1 MLDNDIFI
9 SALLFPA
16 IPLMMITFTN
26 RYSSVASLIRKI
38 HDEIINKGKENV
50 NKNYIA
56 ELKILKKRIFFIK
69 TVQITSALAF
79 ICNCI
84 TILSFSYS
92 EIYLANFFFTFS
104 VLLMILALFL
114 FILEITFSSRALNKH
129 LDDIREL

>member
-1 MLDNDIFI
+1 MFDKDIFI

-56 ELKILKKRIFFIK
+56 ELKILKKRIFLIK

-79 ICNCI
+79 ISNCI
-84 TILSFSYS
+84 TILFFSYS
-92 EIYLANFFFTFS
+92 NTYLANFFFIFS
-104 VLLMILALFL
+104 VLMMILALSL